1 MGSLK
6 LTYTFELGAESLT
19 SVRTFTYLALS
30 SLELFLSIN
39 SHISTINEFLKSI
52 PRGSSC

>member
-1 MGSLK
+1 MRSLK

-19 SVRTFTYLALS
+19 SVRTFTHLALS

-39 SHISTINEFLKSI
+39 SHISIINEFLKSI
-52 PRGSSC
+52 PLGSSC